1 MSDREQDEL
10 GARAEKTAELSETA
24 AAETTTAEPTAAE
37 TAAAETTAELS
48 GDGPTERR
56 PPVEATA
63 PRPATLGRTDEPRLR
78 DVGGTLA
85 AYLRG
90 RAALLADLVRRHRGA
105 AAALALIACA
115 AAVLLGVA
123 LSRALAVPDEATIVD
138 GARAIL
144 STPEYSSGTYG
155 TETTLVSQGVDVRGV
170 ARAQTAPD
178 GADAQFGASGYAT
191 TDVVVTYSGQSVSA
205 SQGATLSFAL
215 VDGAWS
221 VMPGAANEGVT
232 WHATGGVDQN
242 KVLSNVHL
250 LLARAD
256 EADGAE
262 PALAEL
268 YAGAAVAIE
277 EENFDEDAQT
287 DTLRI
292 SCVRTETFEAYECL
306 LTVTF
311 SFSQTSGQWGVSR
324 VEVGEGARERNLDAL
339 LGTWTGAFQSQR
351 TDGGKCLAARED
363 GLAVEVLG
371 ASVGE
376 DAVVLSGYVS
386 GVAHYHANPADDAAS
401 CKGDVALGEAH
412 FTARLESG
420 DEGLVFVAELPEDVG
435 GDAVLT
441 LRFGTPE
448 DPSAA
453 VAEVRSVYTYDDAIL
468 FIPYERTATY
478 VDSFT
483 LARAE

>member
-1 MSDREQDEL
+1 MSDREQDEKSE
-10 GARAEKTAELSETA
+10 GVEKTTEL
-24 AAETTTAEPTAAE
+24 
-37 TAAAETTAELS
+37 
-48 GDGPTERR
+48 DGAGSTERR

-63 PRPATLGRTDEPRLR
+63 PRPATPERPDEPRLR
-78 DVGGTLA
+78 DVGGALA
-85 AYLRG
+85 SYLRG
-90 RAALLADLVRRHRGA
+90 RTALLADLVRRHRGA
-105 AAALALIACA
+105 TVALALIACA
-115 AAVLLGVA
+115 AAVLLGIA
-123 LSRALAVPDEATIVD
+123 LSRALAVPDEATIAD
-138 GARAIL
+138 GARTVL
-144 STPEYSSGTYG
+144 SAPEYSSGTYG
-155 TETTLVSQGVDVRGV
+155 TDTTLVSQDIDVRGV
-170 ARAQTAPD
+170 ARSQTAPD
-178 GADAQFGASGYAT
+178 GTDAQFGASGYAT
-191 TDVVVTYSGQSVSA
+191 AEVVLTYSGQSVSA

-221 VMPGAANEGVT
+221 VMPGVTNEGVS
-232 WHATGGVDQN
+232 WHATGGVDQD

-256 EADGAE
+256 EADGTE

-268 YAGAAVAIE
+268 YADAAVAIE
-277 EENFDEDAQT
+277 EESFDEDTQT
-287 DTLRI
+287 DTLTI
-292 SCVRTETFEAYECL
+292 SCIRTEAFETYECL

-311 SFSQTSGQWGVSR
+311 SFSQTSGQWGVSQ
-324 VEVGEGARERNLDAL
+324 VEVSDGARERNLHAL

-386 GVAHYHANPADDAAS
+386 GVAHYHANPADDTAS
-401 CKGDVALGEAH
+401 CAGDVALGEVH
-412 FTARLESG
+412 FTARLESD

-441 LRFGTPE
+441 LRFGTSE

-453 VAEVRSVYTYDDAIL
+453 SAEVRSEYTYDDAIL

-483 LARAE
+483 LTRAE

>member
-1 MSDREQDEL
+1 MSDREQDEKSE
-10 GARAEKTAELSETA
+10 GVEKTTEL
-24 AAETTTAEPTAAE
+24 
-37 TAAAETTAELS
+37 
-48 GDGPTERR
+48 DGAGSTERR

-63 PRPATLGRTDEPRLR
+63 PRPATPERPDEPRLR
-78 DVGGTLA
+78 DVGGALA
-85 AYLRG
+85 SYLSG
-90 RAALLADLVRRHRGA
+90 RTALLADLVRRHRGA
-105 AAALALIACA
+105 TVALALIACA
-115 AAVLLGVA
+115 AAVLLGIA
-123 LSRALAVPDEATIVD
+123 LSRALAVPDEATIAD
-138 GARAIL
+138 GARTVL
-144 STPEYSSGTYG
+144 SAPEYSSGTYG
-155 TETTLVSQGVDVRGV
+155 TDTTLVSQDIDVRGV
-170 ARAQTAPD
+170 ARSQTAPD
-178 GADAQFGASGYAT
+178 GTDAQFGASGYAT
-191 TDVVVTYSGQSVSA
+191 AEVVLTYSGQSVSA

-221 VMPGAANEGVT
+221 VMPGVTNEGVS
-232 WHATGGVDQN
+232 WHATGGVDQD

-256 EADGAE
+256 EADGTE

-268 YAGAAVAIE
+268 YADAAVAIE
-277 EENFDEDAQT
+277 EESFDEDTQT
-287 DTLRI
+287 DTLTI
-292 SCVRTETFEAYECL
+292 SCIRTEAFETYECL

-311 SFSQTSGQWGVSR
+311 SFSQTSGQWGVSQ
-324 VEVGEGARERNLDAL
+324 VEVSDGARERNLHAL

-386 GVAHYHANPADDAAS
+386 GVAHYHANPADDTAS
-401 CKGDVALGEAH
+401 CAGDVALGEVH
-412 FTARLESG
+412 FTARLESD

-441 LRFGTPE
+441 LRFGTSE

-453 VAEVRSVYTYDDAIL
+453 SAEVRSEYTYDDAIL

-483 LARAE
+483 LTRAE